1 MKIYDIAVIGAGPA
15 GMTAAIY
22 ACRAGKSVALFEK
35 NFPGGQMVNAHIID
49 NYPAEDGISGFD
61 LAQKMFEQVTAAG
74 ADFINEEVTAIT
86 SGGDVTLTTPT
97 GSYRA
102 KTAVLA
108 TGTERLRLGIPGEDR
123 LDGRGVS
130 WCATCDGAFY
140 RGKDVAV
147 IGGGNSAVSEAL
159 YLSAICKS
167 VHIIHRRDSYRAE
180 ASLTEKLR
188 ATKNITEH
196 LECVPVEITGEDK
209 VSGVILDKKGEKI
222 TLAVDGVF
230 VAVGGRPEQKL
241 IAGVEKDGAGYIK
254 TDNEMRTSLPR
265 VFAAGDNISKQVRQ
279 IVTACSDGAIAA
291 LSAVSSD

>member
-1 MKIYDIAVIGAGPA
+1 MKIYDVAVIGAGPA

-86 SGGDVTLTTPT
+86 SRGDVTLTTPT

-108 TGTERLRLGIPGEDR
+108 TGTERLRLGIPGENR

-209 VSGVILDKKGEKI
+209 VNGVILDKKGEKI

-254 TDNEMRTSLPR
+254 TDNEMHTSLPR

-291 LSAVSSD
+291 LSAASSD

>member
-1 MKIYDIAVIGAGPA
+1 MKIYDVAVIGAGPA

-86 SGGDVTLTTPT
+86 SRGDVTLTTPS

-180 ASLTEKLR
+180 ASLAEKLR

-209 VSGVILDKKGEKI
+209 VNGVILDKKGEKI

-230 VAVGGRPEQKL
+230 VAIGGRPEQKL
-241 IAGVEKDGAGYIK
+241 IAGVEKDGAGYIR

-291 LSAVSSD
+291 LSAASSD

>member
-1 MKIYDIAVIGAGPA
+1 MKIYDVAVIGAGPA

-86 SGGDVTLTTPT
+86 SRGDVTLTTPS

-140 RGKDVAV
+140 RGKNVAV

-167 VHIIHRRDSYRAE
+167 VHVIHRRDSYRAE
-180 ASLTEKLR
+180 ASLAEKLR

-241 IAGVEKDGAGYIK
+241 IAVVEKDGAGYIK

-291 LSAVSSD
+291 LSAARSD

>member
-1 MKIYDIAVIGAGPA
+1 MKIYDVAVIGAGPA

-86 SGGDVTLTTPT
+86 SRGDVTLTTPS

-209 VSGVILDKKGEKI
+209 VNGVILDKKGEKI

-230 VAVGGRPEQKL
+230 VAIGGRPEQKL

-291 LSAVSSD
+291 LSAASSD

>member
-1 MKIYDIAVIGAGPA
+1 MKIYDVAVIGAGPA

-49 NYPAEDGISGFD
+49 NYPAEDCISGFD

-86 SGGDVTLTTPT
+86 SGGDVTLTTPS

-140 RGKDVAV
+140 RGKNVAV

-167 VHIIHRRDSYRAE
+167 VHVIHRRDSYRAE
-180 ASLTEKLR
+180 ASLAEKLR

-241 IAGVEKDGAGYIK
+241 IAVVEKDGAGYIK

-291 LSAVSSD
+291 LSAASSD

>member
-1 MKIYDIAVIGAGPA
+1 MKIYDVAVIGAGPA

-74 ADFINEEVTAIT
+74 ADFINDEVTAIT
-86 SGGDVTLTTPT
+86 SRGDVTLTTAS

-180 ASLTEKLR
+180 ASLAEKLR

-230 VAVGGRPEQKL
+230 VAIGGRPEQKL

-291 LSAVSSD
+291 LSAASSD

>member
-1 MKIYDIAVIGAGPA
+1 MKIYDVAVIGAGPA

-86 SGGDVTLTTPT
+86 SRGDVTLTTPS

-180 ASLTEKLR
+180 ASLAEKLR

-230 VAVGGRPEQKL
+230 VAIGGRPEQKL

-291 LSAVSSD
+291 LSAASLD

>member
-1 MKIYDIAVIGAGPA
+1 MKIYDVAVIGAGPA

-86 SGGDVTLTTPT
+86 SGGDITLTTPT

-130 WCATCDGAFY
+130 WCATCDGTFY

-180 ASLTEKLR
+180 ASLAEKLR

-209 VSGVILDKKGEKI
+209 VNGVILDKKGEKI

-291 LSAVSSD
+291 LSAASSD

>member
-1 MKIYDIAVIGAGPA
+1 
-15 GMTAAIY
+15 
-22 ACRAGKSVALFEK
+22 
-35 NFPGGQMVNAHIID
+35 MVNAHIID

-86 SGGDVTLTTPT
+86 SRGDVTLTTPS

-180 ASLTEKLR
+180 ASLAEKLR

-209 VSGVILDKKGEKI
+209 VSGVILDKKGEKF

-230 VAVGGRPEQKL
+230 VAIGGRPEQKL

-254 TDNEMRTSLPR
+254 TDNDMRTSLPR

-291 LSAVSSD
+291 LSAASSD

>member
-1 MKIYDIAVIGAGPA
+1 MKIYDVAVIGAGPA

-196 LECVPVEITGEDK
+196 LDCVPVEITGEDK
-209 VSGVILDKKGEKI
+209 VNGVILDKKGEKI

-291 LSAVSSD
+291 LSAASSD

>member
-1 MKIYDIAVIGAGPA
+1 MKIYDVAVIGAGPA

-86 SGGDVTLTTPT
+86 SGGDVTLTTPSD
-97 GSYRA
+97 SYRA

-180 ASLTEKLR
+180 ASLAEKLR

-209 VSGVILDKKGEKI
+209 VSGVILDKKGENF

-230 VAVGGRPEQKL
+230 VAIGGRPEQKL
-241 IAGVEKDGAGYIK
+241 IAGMEKDGAGYIK

-291 LSAVSSD
+291 LSAASSD

>member
-1 MKIYDIAVIGAGPA
+1 MKIYDVAVIGAGPA

-86 SGGDVTLTTPT
+86 SRGDVTLTTAS

-180 ASLTEKLR
+180 ASLAEKLR

-209 VSGVILDKKGEKI
+209 VSGVILDKKGEKF

-230 VAVGGRPEQKL
+230 VAIGGRPEQKL

-291 LSAVSSD
+291 LSAASSD

>member
-1 MKIYDIAVIGAGPA
+1 MKIYDVAVIGAGPA

-49 NYPAEDGISGFD
+49 NYPAEDGVSGFD

-86 SGGDVTLTTPT
+86 SGGDVTLTTPS

-209 VSGVILDKKGEKI
+209 VNGVILDKKGENF

-230 VAVGGRPEQKL
+230 VAIGGRPEQKL

-291 LSAVSSD
+291 LSAASSD

>member
-1 MKIYDIAVIGAGPA
+1 MKVYDVAVIGAGPA

-49 NYPAEDGISGFD
+49 NYPAEDGVSGFD

-86 SGGDVTLTTPT
+86 SGGDVTLTTPS

-180 ASLTEKLR
+180 ASLAEKLR

-209 VSGVILDKKGEKI
+209 VNGVILDKKGENF

-230 VAVGGRPEQKL
+230 VAIGGRPEQKL

-291 LSAVSSD
+291 LSAASSD